1 MFPSGRIAPPFSVP
15 GTLRGPLWKSSSARL
30 EAKQVP
36 AEMVQTM
43 HRAVTPVRRDVD
55 KLRED
60 VDTLMEG
67 KTT

>member
-43 HRAVTPVRRDVD
+43 HRAVRRDVD